1 LEKVMFL
8 VKKTVPAAII
18 LFIMMIILSIFAS
31 ISSNKPL
38 TVFGFKPL
46 TVLSNSMVP
55 VFEAGDV
62 IITREIDA
70 EDLKEGDI
78 ISFYNEEKN
87 LITHRIT
94 SIVEKNGE
102 RLFFTKGDNNNTAD
116 EEAITAGDI
125 AGKELFHIP
134 KLGFLS
140 NYTKGPMG
148 FLLFIVLPLTG
159 YICLTVYE
167 KLKQAKKQEKKQEEF
182 TKS

>member
-1 LEKVMFL
+1 MYLI
-8 VKKTVPAAII
+8 KKAVPVVII
-18 LFIMMIILSIFAS
+18 IFIIMILLSIFES

-38 TVFGFKPL
+38 TVFGYKPL

-70 EDLKEGDI
+70 KDLKEGDI

-94 SIVEKNGE
+94 SIIEKNGE
-102 RLFFTKGDNNNTAD
+102 RKFYTKGDNNNTVD
-116 EEAITAGDI
+116 EVAITSSDI
-125 AGKELFHIP
+125 VGKEMFHIP

-148 FLLFIVLPLTG
+148 FLLFIILPLTG
-159 YICLTVYE
+159 YICLTLFE
-167 KLKQAKKQEKKQEEF
+167 KMKQVKKQEKF

>member
-1 LEKVMFL
+1 MSIGKSNVFS
-8 VKKTVPAAII
+8 KKTVPAAII
-18 LFIMMIILSIFAS
+18 LFILMIILSIFAS

-94 SIVEKNGE
+94 SIVEKNGMS
-102 RLFFTKGDNNNTAD
+102 G
-116 EEAITAGDI
+116 
-125 AGKELFHIP
+125 
-134 KLGFLS
+134 
-140 NYTKGPMG
+140 
-148 FLLFIVLPLTG
+148 
-159 YICLTVYE
+159 
-167 KLKQAKKQEKKQEEF
+167 Q
-182 TKS
+182 